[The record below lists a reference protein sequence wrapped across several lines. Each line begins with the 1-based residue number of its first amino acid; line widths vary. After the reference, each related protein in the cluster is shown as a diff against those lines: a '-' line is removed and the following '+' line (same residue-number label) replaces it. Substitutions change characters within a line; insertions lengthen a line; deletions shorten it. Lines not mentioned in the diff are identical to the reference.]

1 MALMMTMTA
10 ETLTV
15 TPMFARTVLITID
28 RPEMVPMI
36 SLLGTR
42 K

>member
-1 MALMMTMTA
+1 MTTMTVD
-10 ETLTV
+10 TLTV
-15 TPMFARTVLITID
+15 MPRFARRALITIE